1 MTLEGLF
8 HQSLEALPL
17 ILRGLGREKRLSLEE
32 LEDLRSD
39 IQIKLLEEDYRV
51 LRRWN
56 RRSSF
61 KVYLITVVYNI
72 WCDRVRAEKGTVR
85 VSAAANRLGPPAQKL
100 EILIGRGLKL
110 DEAYQVIKPLFPG
123 LSRDEAE
130 EIAAQINPRPGRRFE
145 SEDVVARLPDLE
157 QTGDKRLEQEEK
169 LVKKHEALDLMRQR
183 LAELP
188 EQDRILLVRVH
199 AEGVKFSHIARSL
212 GGIDQRSLYRRNES
226 LITKLRTDLEE
237 AGIHWEDLSEVLGI
251 DEGKALYS
259 RMEPIAERSGMM
271 AVTKTCSMLTAS
283 FLDGSLLGD
292 ERDLIVWHLNGCTDC
307 FERYIGSARLLD
319 AIEEEEASA
328 LSAADENRAVEP
340 SLLRG
345 VKVLKLN
352 RNFGHFSPYG
362 RSFHRAASYFAKL
375 FREGRGNFL
384 DSEVLTVVHPYRQ
397 ALELYLKGIILA
409 GNSLMR
415 QMGEGLSEE
424 ETMDRIASGNN
435 SHGLLRLLPEVG
447 KVFLFVSTQIYGSG
461 AKNVDDIDFGDC
473 GPIRNFSDL
482 RRYIEDFDKIDPP
495 AVATLHPVEKE
506 YKSPPLESYAYTLE
520 GYDDAARY
528 SVNKFVE
535 ITDTLVKFL
544 GGFTAQLENWERK
557 QEEELLSSGD

>member
-1 MTLEGLF
+1 MTLEELF

-17 ILRGLGREKRLSLEE
+17 ILRGLGKEKRLSPEE

-39 IQIKLLEEDYRV
+39 IQLKLLENGYRV
-51 LRRWN
+51 LRLWN
-56 RRSSF
+56 KRSSF
-61 KVYLITVVYNI
+61 KVYLVTVVYNI
-72 WCDRVRAEKGTVR
+72 WRDRVRAEKGTVR
-85 VSAAANRLGPPAQKL
+85 VSAAGKRLGPAAEKL
-100 EILIGRGLKL
+100 EILMGRGLKF
-110 DEAYQVIKPLFPG
+110 DEAYRLIKPLFPG
-123 LSRDEAE
+123 LSRGEAE

-169 LVKKHEALDLMRQR
+169 LVKKHEALALMRQR
-183 LAELP
+183 LSELP

-212 GGIDQRSLYRRNES
+212 GGIDQRSLYRRNEG

-237 AGIHWEDLSEVLGI
+237 AGIRWEDLSEVLGI
-251 DEGKALYS
+251 DEGEALYLRAS
-259 RMEPIAERSGMM
+259 RAERPGMM

-292 ERDLIVWHLNGCTDC
+292 ERNLIVWHLNGCTDC

-328 LSAADENRAVEP
+328 LSAANENRAVEP

-345 VKVLKLN
+345 VKVLKKLN
-352 RNFGHFSPYG
+352 RNFSHFSPYG
-362 RSFHRAASYFAKL
+362 RAFHRAGFYFAKL

-384 DSEVLTVVHPYRQ
+384 DSEVLTVVYPYRQ
-397 ALELYLKGIILA
+397 ALQLYLKGIILA
-409 GNSLMR
+409 GNNLMR

-435 SHGLLRLLPEVG
+435 PHGLLHLLPEVG
-447 KVFLFVSTQIYGSG
+447 KVFLFASIHIYNSG
-461 AKNVDDIDFGDC
+461 AKNVDDIDFGDR

-482 RRYIEDFDKIDPP
+482 RRYIEDFDNIDPT
-495 AVATLHPVEKE
+495 AVATRYPIEKE
-506 YKSPPLESYAYTLE
+506 SKSPSIESYAYTLE
-520 GYDDAARY
+520 GYDDSARY

-535 ITDTLVKFL
+535 ITDSLVKFL